1 MGRHHESGVRAQ
13 CKNRIRYI
21 PYLCGKY
28 MKLAKYRVYHEVS
41 YESARL
47 VADSALCS
55 CQPATSP
62 ENWTRA
68 ALLSLPFFSDI

>member
-1 MGRHHESGVRAQ
+1 
-13 CKNRIRYI
+13 
-21 PYLCGKY
+21 
-28 MKLAKYRVYHEVS
+28 MKQAEYRVYHEVS

>member
-1 MGRHHESGVRAQ
+1 
-13 CKNRIRYI
+13 
-21 PYLCGKY
+21 
-28 MKLAKYRVYHEVS
+28 MKQAEYRVYHEVS
-41 YESARL
+41 DESARL

-55 CQPATSP
+55 CQPTTSP